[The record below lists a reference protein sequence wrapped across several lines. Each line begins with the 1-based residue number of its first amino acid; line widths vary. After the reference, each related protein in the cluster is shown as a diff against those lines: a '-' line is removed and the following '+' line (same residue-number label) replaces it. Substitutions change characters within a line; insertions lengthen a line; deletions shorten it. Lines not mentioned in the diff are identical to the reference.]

1 MYVCV
6 CNAVRDRDIRA
17 AVDDGVVTMRELQK
31 RLGVSAVCGKCAPCA
46 RQILTEK
53 LTENIPPDSLSS
65 GRVTPIRATG

>member
-46 RQILTEK
+46 RQ
-53 LTENIPPDSLSS
+53 
-65 GRVTPIRATG
+65 